1 MDSVRKQGARLDIAA
16 STDMSSKV
24 CRVTILAAAVFSFLT
39 SVSGQTSLV
48 STGAVWKYWDQG
60 SVPGNWTALLFNDS
74 GWSNGPA
81 QLGFGDGD
89 EATVISRVNTA
100 GVTNIAFYFRHR
112 FTTPDPS
119 AFSNL
124 LVRLRRDD
132 GAIVYLNEV
141 EIFRSNMPPGS
152 AGASTLA
159 ATTCSDDGNAV
170 FAGPV
175 SLALLTTGDNQL
187 AVEVH
192 QSTNTSS
199 DVTFDLELLGNVV
212 FQAPTVTL
220 VAPVN
225 NETIGAADFAMVAS
239 ASDNDGTVASV
250 EFYNGWSLLGT
261 ATTPTNSY
269 FVVPWMGVST
279 GAYSLTAVAT
289 DSTGVSSTSAP
300 VAITV
305 VPFLVPRHASWK
317 YLDDG
322 SDPGAG
328 WQNPAFVDDAW
339 LTGRA
344 QLGYGDGDET
354 TVLREFDALTNKI
367 VTFHFRHSF
376 SIADTAAYSNLVVR
390 VLRDDGAIVYL
401 NGTEI
406 FRNNMA
412 PGPAG
417 IMTTAEM
424 ALEDDAFHGMSV
436 SKSLLATGVNVLAVE
451 IHQANLTSS
460 DVSFDLELLPN
471 VPPAPPMVTLTAPAS
486 GATFIGPID
495 LPMVAATTDVDS
507 PVNSVVFLDG
517 SNPVAS
523 NSVDVIGLASAS
535 PILTPGSH
543 SLRAAAID
551 ASGLSRTSA
560 PVSITVVPAPV
571 RATLV
576 ATGSVWQFYDTNTAP
591 VGNWKMASYDDSG
604 WRSGP
609 GILGYG
615 VLNVS
620 GTPRTLINSGTNSNR
635 HISAYFRRLFNVT
648 DAADFT
654 NLEFRVLRD
663 DGVVAYL
670 NGAEIFRM
678 NMPTGTI
685 TSVTRANANVAGTN
699 ELYYAP
705 TNIVASLG
713 LLLESQ
719 NILAVELHQDRPD
732 TSDGAFDL
740 SLVGVAPPSGTV
752 PRLRIQ
758 RSGTNVT
765 LSWSVPGFVLQ
776 AASQP
781 RGLYNDVPNS
791 PSPYTVTPSFTSR
804 FFRLKQQ

>member
-16 STDMSSKV
+16 TTDMSSKV
-24 CRVTILAAAVFSFLT
+24 CRVTFLAAAVFSFLT

-48 STGAVWKYWDQG
+48 NTGAVWKYWDQG

-74 GWSNGPA
+74 SWSNGPA

-100 GVTNIAFYFRHR
+100 GATNIAFYFRHR
-112 FTTPDPS
+112 FTAPDPS
-119 AFSNL
+119 AFTNL

-141 EIFRSNMPPGS
+141 EIFRSNMPPGPANS
-152 AGASTLA
+152 NTLA
-159 ATTCSDDGNAV
+159 AANASDDGTNV

-192 QSTNTSS
+192 QRSVDSS
-199 DVTFDLELLGNVV
+199 DVSFDLELVGNVT
-212 FQAPTVTL
+212 FQAPTVAL

-225 NETIGAADFAMVAS
+225 NETIGASAFAMVAS

-250 EFYNGWSLLGT
+250 EFYDGWNLLGT
-261 ATTPTNSY
+261 VTTPTNSY
-269 FVVPWMGVST
+269 FVVPWTGVSV

-305 VPFLVPRHASWK
+305 VPFLVPRHAFWK

-339 LTGRA
+339 LTGQA

-354 TVLREFDALTNKI
+354 TVLREFDALSNKI

-376 SIADTAAYSNLVVR
+376 SVADPRAYSNLVVR
-390 VLRDDGAIVYL
+390 VQRDDGAIVYL
-401 NGTEI
+401 NGTEV

-412 PGPAG
+412 PGPVG
-417 IMTTAEM
+417 TTNT
-424 ALEDDAFHGMSV
+424 ALIALDDDAFHGMSV
-436 SKSLLATGVNVLAVE
+436 STSLLATGVNVLAVE

-471 VPPAPPMVTLTAPAS
+471 VSPAPPMVTLTAPSNGAS
-486 GATFIGPID
+486 FVGPIN
-495 LPMVAATTDVDS
+495 LTLSATTTDVDS

-517 SNPVAS
+517 PNPVAT
-523 NSVDVIGLASAS
+523 NTVDVVGLASAS
-535 PILTPGSH
+535 PLLIPGPH
-543 SLRAAAID
+543 SLRAVAID
-551 ASGLSRTSA
+551 ATGLSRTSA

-571 RATLV
+571 FTTLV
-576 ATGSVWQFYDTNTAP
+576 ATGSVWRFYDTNTAP
-591 VGNWKMASYDDSG
+591 VGNWKLASYDDSL

-620 GTPRTLINSGTNSNR
+620 GAPRTIINGGTNLNR
-635 HISAYFRRLFNVT
+635 HISAYFRHVFDVT

-654 NLEFRVLRD
+654 NLDFRVLRD

-705 TNIVASLG
+705 TNIIAAPG
-713 LLLESQ
+713 LLLEGQ
-719 NILAVELHQDRPD
+719 NILAAELHQDRPD

-740 SLVGVAPPSGTV
+740 SLVGVAPPLGTV

-758 RSGTNVT
+758 RSGANVT

-776 AASQP
+776 AAAQP
-781 RGLYNDVPNS
+781 RPPYNDIPNS
-791 PSPYTVTPSFTSR
+791 SSPYTVTPSFQSR
-804 FFRLKQQ
+804 FFRLRQQ